1 VLKKIKDNDLLWEKM
16 VPIPVAD
23 AIKRRGL
30 FGHAD
35 NAVSPSGM

>member
-1 VLKKIKDNDLLWEKM
+1 M

-35 NAVSPSGM
+35 LVSPSVVQPEITEIVPQQLSG